1 MKYTQLLK
9 ETVKI
14 LYLLFV
20 ISVVV
25 FFFIRLLPSSPE
37 ETYLRSTGVP
47 VTAENLTNLRAEW
60 ELDRPLIEQYLK
72 WIGNFIKFNWGTS
85 LITKNDI
92 KTEMLVRLPYSLG
105 IGLGGVLISA
115 FLSFFLGYF
124 SSLKRN
130 GFFDRFTRG
139 LSLMSQIVPS
149 FILAIIIIYFFSIK
163 WKITTFFF
171 NKDLSNFFLSIFII
185 SLYLMGKFS
194 RIVRI
199 HFREQMT
206 KTYILAAISRGFSE
220 KYVLFGHAARPVIY
234 GLISA
239 VISEFSWVI
248 GGTAVLEVIFII
260 PGISTFL
267 VESIKYRDYNV
278 IQSYILIVV
287 IWMIAVKIFFNIIL
301 KYLDIKE

>member
-47 VTAENLTNLRAEW
+47 VTAENLKNLRAEW

-92 KTEMLVRLPYSLG
+92 KTEMLTRLPYSLG

-115 FLSFFLGYF
+115 FLSFFLGYL

-139 LSLMSQIVPS
+139 LSLMSQTVPS

-163 WKITTFFF
+163 WKLTTFFF
-171 NKDLSNFFLSIFII
+171 NKDLSNFFL
-185 SLYLMGKFS
+185 YGKVF
-194 RIVRI
+194 
-199 HFREQMT
+199 
-206 KTYILAAISRGFSE
+206 KNSE
-220 KYVLFGHAARPVIY
+220 NTL
-234 GLISA
+234 
-239 VISEFSWVI
+239 
-248 GGTAVLEVIFII
+248 
-260 PGISTFL
+260 
-267 VESIKYRDYNV
+267 
-278 IQSYILIVV
+278 
-287 IWMIAVKIFFNIIL
+287 
-301 KYLDIKE
+301 